1 MIPLE
6 TNSPPGEVDTVI
18 EPLTTGLMIPL
29 ETNSPPAGVS
39 IQRTMRFW
47 NKLHQIIHKNDN
59 NMYLKMVG
67 NPQRR

>member
-1 MIPLE
+1 
-6 TNSPPGEVDTVI
+6 
-18 EPLTTGLMIPL
+18 MIPL